1 MQWRAEW
8 NLKLVTII
16 LLKDVLF
23 IIQESNEMSKLD
35 MLIRKRPLEDKEVS
49 EEELKQLQK
58 RERLDL
64 EATSDTNGTCT

>member
-1 MQWRAEW
+1 MQWRAAW
-8 NLKLVTII
+8 NMKSVTII
-16 LLKDVLF
+16 LHKDVLF

>member
-1 MQWRAEW
+1 MG
-8 NLKLVTII
+8 
-16 LLKDVLF
+16 
-23 IIQESNEMSKLD
+23 KLD